1 MKPREISISAKLA
14 QTAAIF
20 LVTSIISLLI
30 LAKTSP
36 IVWEDHFQIGQ
47 NLRSTGTLTIDDV
60 PSIFRPPGY
69 PGFVAV
75 SLWIGD
81 VISAPGGVPYNRVT
95 QRDQRI
101 VVFAQG
107 FLLGAMAAALYF
119 WASLWGG
126 LVPAAA
132 LH

>member
-1 MKPREISISAKLA
+1 MKLRETSVSAKLA

-20 LVTSIISLLI
+20 IITSMLSLLF
-30 LAKTSP
+30 LSRARP

-69 PGFVAV
+69 PGFVAA

-81 VISAPGGVPYNRVT
+81 VFSAPTDTDRKSTRLNSSHANISYA
-95 QRDQRI
+95 
-101 VVFAQG
+101 VF
-107 FLLGAMAAALYF
+107 
-119 WASLWGG
+119 
-126 LVPAAA
+126 
-132 LH
+132 